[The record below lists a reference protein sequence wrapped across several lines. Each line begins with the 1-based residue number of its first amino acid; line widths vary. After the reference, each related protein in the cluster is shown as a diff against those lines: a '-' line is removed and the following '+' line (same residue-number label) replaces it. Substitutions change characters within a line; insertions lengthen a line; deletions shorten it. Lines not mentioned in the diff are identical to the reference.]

1 MTATTSA
8 RQISNL
14 PVDVTSFV
22 GRRHEVP
29 EVQRLLRQSRL
40 VTLTGAGGVGK
51 SRLARQVAGNIRASS
66 VDEIWLVDLA
76 VLRHGTVL
84 ARSVAEMLGIRVD
97 SADRQVSSLVDYLN
111 RKRVLLVLDNCEH
124 LLQDCAELTE
134 TLLRAASTLRVIA
147 TSRQAMGV
155 RGEHVFVVPSLSIP
169 DPPDHRPRRELPRY
183 EAVILLAERARMA
196 SPDFD
201 LDAQDPAAVVRLCQ
215 RLDGIPLAIELAAA
229 QLRTLSLP
237 RIVELLED
245 YFELLLCDEGTAL
258 PRHQTLRATLDW
270 SYDLC
275 SPQERALWARLSVFS
290 GNLDLEDAEE
300 VCADS
305 GLDRDDILDAVTGLV
320 DKSIL
325 MRTQRYGNVRYRLL
339 ETVRQYGKRIL
350 QASGEWHT
358 MRHRHRDWYVRLA
371 TSSEEAWLTPAELE
385 WVARLQ
391 DEHYNL
397 RTALEFSLDQ
407 PGEAPH
413 ALAIAAGLANYWYAS
428 GRMVEGHHWLRAGLD
443 LATDPTRVRAKALW
457 ADGRCVLLRG
467 DPTGAPSV
475 VDQCAALAQH
485 LDDKDTW
492 ALATQDRAMIEMLY
506 GDAHAAVTLL
516 EEALRGFRAA
526 GDDYGAWY
534 TLYLRALT
542 ESVLGRTDRAVANA
556 EQSLYL
562 SEARH
567 AGWSRSQ
574 ALWVLGATRWW
585 RGDNDVVPPVLES
598 LRIKRRLQDQLGVAL
613 CVGTLAWA
621 AEAAGEHRRA
631 ARLLGACDTMWQKMG
646 SSPALLRTLEASH
659 RLCEERTRQVL
670 GPRTYAAAFRLGA
683 RYSQQEVID
692 YALAEYTTADTDPE
706 PDAGFAMTPDR
717 GRRP

>member
-1 MTATTSA
+1 M
-8 RQISNL
+8 
-14 PVDVTSFV
+14 
-22 GRRHEVP
+22 P
-29 EVQRLLRQSRL
+29 EVHRLLRHSRL

-51 SRLARQVAGNIRASS
+51 SRLARRVAGNIRPSS

-76 VLRHGTVL
+76 VLRHGAVL
-84 ARSVAEMLGIRVD
+84 ARSVAEMLGLRVD
-97 SADRQVSSLVDYLN
+97 SADRQVSSLVDYLS
-111 RKRVLLVLDNCEH
+111 RRRVLLVLDNCEH
-124 LLQDCAELTE
+124 LLEDCAELTA

-169 DPPDHRPRRELPRY
+169 DPPDHRPRQKLQRY
-183 EAVILLAERARMA
+183 EAVNLLAERACMA
-196 SPDFD
+196 NPDFD
-201 LDAQDPAAVVRLCQ
+201 LDAQDPATVVRLCQ

-229 QLRTLSLP
+229 QLRTLPLP

-305 GLDRDDILDAVTGLV
+305 GLSRDDILDTVTGLV

-325 MRTQRYGNVRYRLL
+325 MRTQGYGNVRYRLL

-391 DEHYNL
+391 DEHHNL
-397 RTALEFSLDQ
+397 RTALEYSLDK

-413 ALAIAAGLANYWYAS
+413 ALTIAAGLANYWHAS
-428 GRMVEGHHWLRAGLD
+428 GRMVEGHYWLRTGLD
-443 LATDPTRVRAKALW
+443 LATEPTTMRAKALW
-457 ADGRCVLLRG
+457 ADGRLVLLRG
-467 DPTGAPSV
+467 DAAGAPAV
-475 VDQCAALAQH
+475 VEQCLALARR
-485 LDDKDTW
+485 LDDKKSW
-492 ALATQDRAMIEMLY
+492 ALAFQEQALEELLH
-506 GDAHAAVTLL
+506 GDAKRAESLL
-516 EEALRGFRAA
+516 EYALREFQAA

-534 TLYLRALT
+534 TLYLHSLT
-542 ESVLGRTDRAVANA
+542 ESTLGRTDRAIASA
-556 EQSLYL
+556 EQCLLL
-562 SEARH
+562 SESRGAE
-567 AGWSRSQ
+567 WSRSQ
-574 ALWVLGATRWW
+574 ALWVLGGARWW
-585 RGDNDVVPPVLES
+585 RGDPEVVPPVLES
-598 LRIKRRLQDQLGVAL
+598 LRIKRRLQDQLGVGL
-613 CVGTLAWA
+613 CVETLAWA

-631 ARLLGACDTMWQKMG
+631 ARLLGASDTVWQAMG
-646 SSPALLRTLEASH
+646 SSPARLRPMRPAH
-659 RLCEERTRQVL
+659 RLCEDRTRRAL
-670 GPRTYAAAFRLGA
+670 GPRAYAAAFRVGA
-683 RYSQQEVID
+683 RYTQTEAID
-692 YALAEYTTADTDPE
+692 YALAEYTAADAETE
-706 PDAGFAMTPDR
+706 PDAGFADGT
-717 GRRP
+717 